1 MSISVPIVAFL
12 FVCIIFPHIVK
23 NKPQFY
29 MAFAV
34 LIIILLLEVV
44 ADVAGG
50 SIGLARLLHV
60 THGVLYI
67 VDLVLFVM
75 ATGGLSLHELSGEF
89 KNAYEVMRR
98 GEDRP
103 TLVVPKRDNP
113 YAGARGPAD
122 DVPPASTT
130 RYDLTPP
137 QQQAPRDE
145 GDRSIPLE

>member
-12 FVCIIFPHIVK
+12 FVCIIFPHLVR

-34 LIIILLLEVV
+34 LIVILLL
-44 ADVAGG
+44 DVTVDIVSGA
-50 SIGLARLLHV
+50 STGLVRFLLV
-60 THGVLYI
+60 TRGVLWI

-103 TLVVPKRDNP
+103 TVVIPKRDNP
-113 YAGARGPAD
+113 YAGPRGPVEDA
-122 DVPPASTT
+122 PPASTT

-137 QQQAPRDE
+137 KAPQQDE